1 MSVSEKDKATLKA
14 LRDSIQQLQTMPE
27 TLAVQEAVDELR
39 LDDISALDLKLLCDP
54 VFAIGV
60 DFEAIDTSSPFTVT
74 DMNLIAPGCIN
85 SEDLRKKMAASDLVI
100 GSAVDVVETQSG
112 NIIVTD
118 ESILNGNIDTLVE
131 AKTASQGLN
140 LKFINEGNEINK
152 EATSDSEIS
161 SKFVEEK

>member
-27 TLAVQEAVDELR
+27 TLAIQEAVDELR
-39 LDDISALDLKLLCDP
+39 LDGISALDLKLLCDP
-54 VFAIGV
+54 VFAVGV

-74 DMNLIAPGCIN
+74 DMNTIAPGCIN

-118 ESILNGNIDTLVE
+118 ESVINGNIDTLVE